1 MWLLPTFSLVSSA
14 AARVYYRLT
23 VTGERIPCNGPAL
36 LVANH
41 PNSLLDPVLVSAA
54 ARRPVRFLAKAPL
67 FSDPKVGWLVR
78 GAGAIPV
85 YRRVDDPTL
94 TGQNVDMFRAVYEE
108 LSEGAA
114 IGIFPEGESHSEPS
128 LVALKTGAA
137 RIALGTFALH
147 RQTFPIIPVGL
158 VLRQKDRFRSRA
170 AVVLGQPIGWDDL
183 APRGTQDRETVR
195 TLTDRIETG
204 LRQVT
209 VNLERWEDEPLV
221 ECAESIWRA
230 EWDTDHD
237 PASRVFRLEVT
248 TRILAKLRRAPD
260 PHWASLVS
268 DVAAYGQRLGR
279 LGLKPGHLGVD
290 VRFQASIPWVA
301 RRLFLVALPAILL
314 AVVGFILFW
323 LPYTLTDLVSAASR
337 RALDQRST
345 YKLLIGISLYGFWV
359 LFLAAATAWMWNPLA
374 GVGALAVIPF
384 VGLAGLRI
392 REGWRGAWSD
402 ARRFLLLRSRRR
414 LLESLRV
421 KQKELAVRLKALYDA
436 WEQTAPN

>member
-1 MWLLPTFSLVSSA
+1 
-14 AARVYYRLT
+14 
-23 VTGERIPCNGPAL
+23 
-36 LVANH
+36 
-41 PNSLLDPVLVSAA
+41 
-54 ARRPVRFLAKAPL
+54 
-67 FSDPKVGWLVR
+67 
-78 GAGAIPV
+78 
-85 YRRVDDPTL
+85 
-94 TGQNVDMFRAVYEE
+94 
-108 LSEGAA
+108 
-114 IGIFPEGESHSEPS
+114 
-128 LVALKTGAA
+128 
-137 RIALGTFALH
+137 
-147 RQTFPIIPVGL
+147 
-158 VLRQKDRFRSRA
+158 
-170 AVVLGQPIGWDDL
+170 
-183 APRGTQDRETVR
+183 
-195 TLTDRIETG
+195 
-204 LRQVT
+204 
-209 VNLERWEDEPLV
+209 
-221 ECAESIWRA
+221 
-230 EWDTDHD
+230 
-237 PASRVFRLEVT
+237 
-248 TRILAKLRRAPD
+248 
-260 PHWASLVS
+260 
-268 DVAAYGQRLGR
+268 
-279 LGLKPGHLGVD
+279 VD